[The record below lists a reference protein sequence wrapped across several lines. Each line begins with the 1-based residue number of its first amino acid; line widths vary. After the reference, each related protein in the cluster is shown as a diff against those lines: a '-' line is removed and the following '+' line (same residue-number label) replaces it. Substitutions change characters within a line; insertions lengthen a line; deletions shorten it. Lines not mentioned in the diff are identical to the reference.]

1 METAGAAVETKI
13 GIAVPYIE
21 IELRKHLAIFNT
33 MLL

>member
-21 IELRKHLAIFNT
+21 IELRKLSNY
-33 MLL
+33 